1 MFGSKEKSARITA
14 FADQLVQDIVKRF
27 PVEKEAQ
34 LGTNKLKPARQ
45 LGRTANDLERSV
57 VAFQQEAGLGIY
69 GKAKLLNRLKWELK
83 EKGYGEE
90 FIDQTVA
97 ELTRMLNLRTK

>member
-1 MFGSKEKSARITA
+1 MFGLKERNARIVA
-14 FADQLVQDIVKRF
+14 FADQLVLDLVKRF

-34 LGTNKLKPARQ
+34 LGTSKLKPARQ
-45 LGRTANDLERSV
+45 LGKTANELERSV
-57 VAFQQEAGLGIY
+57 VAFQQESRLGIY

-83 EKGYGEE
+83 EKGYGEA

-97 ELTRMLNLRTK
+97 ELTRMLNVRTK